1 MPHMKEKIKTVAV
14 DLFYKKG
21 YFATS
26 MSDIARGSG
35 IRKATIYHHYANKED
50 LLFDILKMAMADL
63 EQNLAAS
70 LEGVDGAEARLR
82 AAVNSHV
89 RFHIERQKEVLISD
103 SELRGLTAE
112 NYRSVIRR
120 RNAYERQFQQIL
132 EQGLAEGV
140 FAAGEAKVISY
151 AILTMCTA
159 VAIWFRPAGRLTKD
173 EIALIYEDF
182 VLQGL
187 KGGRIGQ

>member
-1 MPHMKEKIKTVAV
+1 MKEKIKTVAV

>member
-1 MPHMKEKIKTVAV
+1 MKEKIKTVAV

-35 IRKATIYHHYANKED
+35 IRKATIYYHYANKED
-50 LLFDILKMAMADL
+50 LLFDILKTAMADL
-63 EQNLAAS
+63 EQYLAAS
-70 LEGVDGAEARLR
+70 LEGVEGAEARMR

-132 EQGLAEGV
+132 EKGLAEGV
-140 FAAGEAKVISY
+140 FKAGESKVISY

-159 VAIWFRPAGRLTKD
+159 VAIWYRPAGRLTKD